1 VVDVV
6 NSISEHFIK
15 KYLINKI
22 QYLQVRPDLEKA
34 IGFYQTHVLDCNAQL
49 EPLLETY
56 RFPSR
61 LPFWKWE
68 LFAAILVGDVCRS
81 YTNEGADLTR
91 HEVKSR
97 LNRQS
102 FEYQYH
108 KNSWREKL
116 AKEPLIR
123 HVYISYWPGFRD
135 LDVRIVEGQDLAH
148 HFTSWE
154 PGLIEAY
161 ETDRPS
167 QRFRR
172 RIPFRE
178 VVEKGS
184 LYLRIRNGV
193 ALSRD
198 QLLV

>member
-1 VVDVV
+1 MDVV
-6 NSISEHFIK
+6 NNVSDFFVK
-15 KYLINKI
+15 KYLVNKI
-22 QYLQVRPDLEKA
+22 QYLQVKPDLEKA
-34 IGFYQTHVLDCNAQL
+34 IEFYQTHVLECNAQL

-68 LFAAILVGDVCRS
+68 LFAAILVGDSCRS

-108 KNSWREKL
+108 RNSWREKL
-116 AKEPLIR
+116 AKEPQIR
-123 HVYISYWPGFRD
+123 HIYISYWPGYKNI
-135 LDVRIVEGQDLAH
+135 DVRIVDGQDLAH
-148 HFTSWE
+148 HFASWKPE
-154 PGLIEAY
+154 LIEAY
-161 ETDRPS
+161 EVGRPS

-172 RIPFRE
+172 RIPFKE
-178 VVEKGS
+178 VVEKGA
-184 LYLRIRNGV
+184 LYLRIRNGIPI
-193 ALSRD
+193 SGNP
-198 QLLV
+198 LLV